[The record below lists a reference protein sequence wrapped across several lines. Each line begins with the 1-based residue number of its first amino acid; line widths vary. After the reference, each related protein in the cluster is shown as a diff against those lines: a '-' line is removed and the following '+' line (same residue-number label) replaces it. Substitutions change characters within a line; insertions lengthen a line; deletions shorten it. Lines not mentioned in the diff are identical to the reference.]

1 MHESAPD
8 RTPAAASGVHDEA
21 GVLSLVCERFGS
33 HRDLV
38 LRHLPRAL
46 LAPGRVRLQV
56 AHATL
61 SFGQSVMV
69 AGQYQRTPTLPFV
82 PGTEVSGTV
91 LECAPDVTH
100 LSPGDRVVAALDWG
114 GYAREAIA
122 TAVTTWR
129 IPDRIS
135 LPQAA
140 CLPLTYGTAHAALH
154 WRARLRAGETVL
166 VLGAAGGVG
175 LAAVEVACAAGA
187 RVIATGST
195 EDKRALA
202 LARGAHHALPA
213 ESESLRE
220 SVMTLTSGHG
230 VDVVFDP
237 VGGALG
243 QEALRCV
250 AAEGR
255 FLVIGFASGEVPRT
269 AFNVL
274 LVKNVEV
281 IGFWFGIY
289 IGWGRTDER
298 VRHAPAMQSMMDSLF
313 AACLSGTLRPEAGMR
328 FPLERYIDAFDAVT
342 GRQGRGRVL
351 FDLQPSLEGDVR

>member
-1 MHESAPD
+1 
-8 RTPAAASGVHDEA
+8 
-21 GVLSLVCERFGS
+21 VLSLVCERFGS

-38 LRHLPRAL
+38 LQRLPRAPL
-46 LAPGRVRLQV
+46 PPASVRLRV

-61 SFGQSVMV
+61 SFGQSVMI
-69 AGQYQRTPTLPFV
+69 AGQYQRTPSLPFV

-91 LECAPDVTH
+91 IETGAAVTH
-100 LSPGDRVVAALDWG
+100 LAPGDRVVAALDWG
-114 GYAREAIA
+114 GYAQEAIA

-129 IPDRIS
+129 IPEGID
-135 LPQAA
+135 LPRAA
-140 CLPLTYGTAHAALH
+140 CLPLTYGTAHSALH
-154 WRARLRAGETVL
+154 WRARLRAGDTVL

-175 LAAVEVACAAGA
+175 LAAVEVARAGGA
-187 RVIATGST
+187 MVIATGST

-202 LARGAHHALPA
+202 LERGAHHALPA
-213 ESESLRE
+213 DAKALRE
-220 SVMTLTSGHG
+220 AVLALTAGRG
-230 VDVVFDP
+230 VDIVFDP

-255 FLVIGFASGEVPRT
+255 YLVIGFASGEVPRT

-298 VRHAPAMQSMMDSLF
+298 QRYAPAMQTMMDALC
-313 AACLSGTLRPEAGMR
+313 AGCLQGQLRPQAAMR
-328 FPLERYIDAFDAVT
+328 FPLERYVDAFDAVT

-351 FDLQPSLEGDVR
+351 FDL